1 MDKYKITLLILTPL
15 FGIAA
20 IVLYSYVDMVGGN
33 MMACVSIGLFISYII
48 RRVIFKNE
56 LKKDE
61 MVLRISGQS
70 SDIAFYLSIM
80 SIGLLTTM
88 LHFLP
93 TLFDT
98 FEVLAIIL
106 TVMLVSKFSLQL
118 YYSKMKDEIGF

>member
-1 MDKYKITLLILTPL
+1 MEKYKITHLTL
-15 FGIAA
+15 TTFFGIVA
-20 IVLYSYVDMVGGN
+20 IVLYSYGDMVLGN

-61 MVLRISGQS
+61 MVKRISGQS
-70 SDIAFYLSIM
+70 SDIAFYLSII
-80 SIGLLTTM
+80 SIGLLTIV

-93 TLFDT
+93 TLFDA

-106 TVMLVSKFSLQL
+106 TVILVSKFSLQL
-118 YYSKMKDEIGF
+118 YYSKVKCEIGF

>member
-20 IVLYSYVDMVGGN
+20 IVLYSYGDMVGGN

-48 RRVIFKNE
+48 RRVIFKDE

-61 MVLRISGQS
+61 LVLRISIQS
-70 SDIAFYLSIM
+70 LDIAFYISIM
-80 SIGLLTTM
+80 SIGLLTIV

-93 TLFDT
+93 TLIDT

>member
-1 MDKYKITLLILTPL
+1 MDKYKITLLISTPL

-20 IVLYSYVDMVGGN
+20 IVLYSYGDMVGGN

-61 MVLRISGQS
+61 MVKRISCQS
-70 SDIAFYLSIM
+70 SDIALHLSIT
-80 SIGLLTTM
+80 SIGLLTIV

-93 TLFDT
+93 THFDA

-106 TVMLVSKFSLQL
+106 TVVLVSKVSFQL

>member
-20 IVLYSYVDMVGGN
+20 IVLYFYGDRVGGN
-33 MMACVSIGLFISYII
+33 MMACVSIGLFISHII

-61 MVLRISGQS
+61 MVKRISGQS
-70 SDIAFYLSIM
+70 SDIAFYLSII
-80 SIGLLTTM
+80 SIGLLIIV

-93 TLFDT
+93 TRFDA

-106 TVMLVSKFSLQL
+106 TVMLVSKVSLQL

>member
-1 MDKYKITLLILTPL
+1 MDKYKITHLILTPL

>member
-1 MDKYKITLLILTPL
+1 MDKYKITHLTL
-15 FGIAA
+15 TTFFGIAA

>member
-1 MDKYKITLLILTPL
+1 MDKYKITLLISTPL

-20 IVLYSYVDMVGGN
+20 IVLYSYGDMVGGN

-61 MVLRISGQS
+61 MVKRISCQS
-70 SDIAFYLSIM
+70 SDIAFHLSIT
-80 SIGLLTTM
+80 SIGLLTIV

-93 TLFDT
+93 THFDA

-106 TVMLVSKFSLQL
+106 TVVLVSKVSFQL

>member
-1 MDKYKITLLILTPL
+1 MDKYKITLLISTPL

-20 IVLYSYVDMVGGN
+20 IVLYSYGDMVGGN

-61 MVLRISGQS
+61 MVKRISGQS
-70 SDIAFYLSIM
+70 SDIAFYLSII
-80 SIGLLTTM
+80 SIGLLTIV

-93 TLFDT
+93 TRFGA

-106 TVMLVSKFSLQL
+106 TVMLVSKISLQL